1 LASFFIVR
9 IVVVA
14 VVVAV
19 VVVDVDVRKN
29 LLKYPGHYNQ
39 RFRVNGEE
47 VWDDVTFL
55 PQKNLF
61 RSILLDSIFLCVH
74 RLHHK
79 QLYLFNY
86 FNSTDIAIV
95 S

>member
-1 LASFFIVR
+1 LASFFIVK
-9 IVVVA
+9 IVGVA

-19 VVVDVDVRKN
+19 VVVVVAVVRKN

-39 RFRVNGEE
+39 RFRANAEE

-61 RSILLDSIFLCVH
+61 RSILLDCIFLCVCTVCISN
-74 RLHHK
+74 
-79 QLYLFNY
+79 NY
-86 FNSTDIAIV
+86 KFSTT
-95 S
+95 